1 MISYA
6 SASRQVEVTMIR
18 QVYRCSLVRRRAVIN
33 FKFISVQGELALG
46 NPIRKPPD
54 RPSKIRMWTKVTL
67 QTVEPQDD
75 IPELSGF
82 VRHPKTLERC
92 TVFNNFRRRP
102 FGVLKREEINDRPI
116 FNFPED
122 GLLG

>member
-1 MISYA
+1 
-6 SASRQVEVTMIR
+6 
-18 QVYRCSLVRRRAVIN
+18 
-33 FKFISVQGELALG
+33 
-46 NPIRKPPD
+46 
-54 RPSKIRMWTKVTL
+54 MWTKVTL
-67 QTVEPQDD
+67 QTVEPQDH

-92 TVFNNFRRRP
+92 PVFHNCRRRS

-122 GLLG
+122 GLLRAGLFPNLALAQCSWRKRDEA